1 MTYIIVTMLHANTY
15 VFFINIYSLNINSM
29 LYATLN
35 VMRTKINKMPS
46 RGKKKKKMPSW
57 PSRSSKSTGW
67 RQSDRMI

>member
-15 VFFINIYSLNINSM
+15 FFINIYSLNINSM

-46 RGKKKKKMPSW
+46 R
-57 PSRSSKSTGW
+57 PSRSSKSPGW
-67 RQSDRMI
+67 RQSDGMI